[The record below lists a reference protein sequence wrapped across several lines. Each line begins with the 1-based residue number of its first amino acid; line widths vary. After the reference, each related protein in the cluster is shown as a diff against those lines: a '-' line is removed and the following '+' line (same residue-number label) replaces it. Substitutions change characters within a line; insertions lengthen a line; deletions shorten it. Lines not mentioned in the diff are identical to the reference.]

1 VSFHNPMNS
10 SRPPPSPTAQL
21 IADRLAAYLGP
32 HTARVAVKTFA
43 LRALQRGPEELG
55 PCDIPALV
63 DALRPMLRAFVGRE
77 RSEAILKQIREE
89 VMS

>member
-1 VSFHNPMNS
+1 MVS
-10 SRPPPSPTAQL
+10 SRPPPTPTAQL

-43 LRALQRGPEELG
+43 LQALGRGPDELG
-55 PCDIPALV
+55 PPDAPALL

-77 RSEAILKQIREE
+77 RSEVVLAGIRDE
-89 VMS
+89 VVP

>member
-1 VSFHNPMNS
+1 MIS

-43 LRALQRGPEELG
+43 MQALRRGPEELL
-55 PCDIPALV
+55 PCDIPPLL

-77 RSEAILKQIREE
+77 RSEAILNEIRRE
-89 VMS
+89 VLS